1 MSENSGKSAEG
12 WSSRIGVIMA
22 VAGSAVGLGNF
33 LRFPGKA
40 YENGGGAFMIPY
52 FVALLLLGI
61 PLCWAEWAMGRY
73 GGSKGFNS
81 APGIFSVLWRNPASK
96 YLGTLAVLIPMC
108 VYFYYIVIESWCLMY
123 AWDYATGALLMGTD
137 AEAYKDY
144 FAKATGEGEDGALF
158 GIGIKTLIFVGIT
171 FLVNFAIVFRGLSGG
186 IEKFCNVAMP
196 LMAICAVCVLVRVL
210 TLGTPNPELPDQNVL
225 NGLGKM
231 WNPPATSQEFQNTL
245 MNPKTWLAAA
255 GQIFFTLSVGF
266 GVIINY
272 ASYMKKKDDI
282 ALSGITATSV
292 NEFFEVCLGG
302 LITITAAFIFL
313 GASISTY
320 TSSSF
325 DLGFKALPNVF
336 ASMPGGQF
344 FGAIW
349 FFMLFL
355 AAITSSLSMLQPV
368 NAFLK
373 ESLDISQSKATGIL
387 FVITLIGTGYI
398 LYFSKGSKALGT
410 LDFWAG
416 EFLIVVLALIQAIFY
431 GWILGIKKGKEEID
445 RGAQLRVPGFVQ
457 YLLKFVTPLFLIV
470 LLVANFIPMKS
481 GGESNMTTQ
490 LLEAKNPAVAGALGI
505 IVLSLVFLCIVAFVG
520 GKRWHKQGRYKNIEG

>member
-1 MSENSGKSAEG
+1 MSEKPSEG

-61 PLCWAEWAMGRY
+61 PLCWAEWSMGRF

-81 APGIFSVLWRNPASK
+81 APGIFSVLWRNPLSK
-96 YLGTLAVLIPMC
+96 YIGTLAVLIPMC

-123 AWDYATGALLMGTD
+123 AWDYLTGYLIKGTD
-137 AEAYKDY
+137 LAEYKKY
-144 FAKATGEGEDGALF
+144 FELTTGVDADGSLF
-158 GIGIKTLIFVGIT
+158 GIGIKSLIFLAIT
-171 FLVNFAIVFRGLSGG
+171 FVVNFAIVFRGLSGG
-186 IEKFCNVAMP
+186 IEKFCNIAMP
-196 LMAICAVCVLVRVL
+196 LMALCAVCVLVRVL

-231 WNPPATSQEFQNTL
+231 WNPPATGVEFQETL
-245 MNPKTWLAAA
+245 LNPKTWLAAA

-272 ASYMKKKDDI
+272 ASYLKKNDDI
-282 ALSGITATSV
+282 ALSGITASAV

-302 LITITAAFIFL
+302 LITITAAFIFI
-313 GASISTY
+313 GAGISAY

-325 DLGFKALPNVF
+325 SLGFNALPNVF

-373 ESLDISQSKATGIL
+373 ESLAVSQAKATGIL
-387 FVITLIGTGYI
+387 FAVTLIGTGYI
-398 LYFSKGSKALGT
+398 VYFSKGLRALDAI
-410 LDFWAG
+410 DFWAG
-416 EFLIVVLALIQAIFY
+416 EFLIVVLATVQAIFY
-431 GWILGIKKGKEEID
+431 GWILGVEKGKAELD
-445 RGAQLRVPGFVQ
+445 RGALLKVPGFIQ
-457 YLLKFVTPLFLIV
+457 FILKYVTPIFLIV
-470 LLVANFIPMKS
+470 LLATNFIPTKAGENS
-481 GGESNMTTQ
+481 NIYNRVIALTEDSVVGG
-490 LLEAKNPAVAGALGI
+490 AVGI
-505 IVLSLVFLCIVAFVG
+505 VVLSFVFCCVVAYLG
-520 GKRWHKQGRYKNIEG
+520 GKRWEAEGRYKDR

>member
-1 MSENSGKSAEG
+1 MTKETAEG

-61 PLCWAEWAMGRY
+61 PLCWAEWSMGRY
-73 GGSKGFNS
+73 GGGKGFNS
-81 APGIFSVLWRNPASK
+81 GPGIFTVLWRNPLSK
-96 YLGTLAVLIPMC
+96 YFGTMTVLIPLC

-123 AWDYATGALLMGTD
+123 AWDYLTGAMMQGHAPD
-137 AEAYKDY
+137 VYKAH
-144 FAKATGEGEDGALF
+144 FATSTGEGGDGILF
-158 GIGIKTLIFVGIT
+158 GVGSKTLIFVGIT
-171 FLVNFAIVFRGLSGG
+171 FLINFLVVFRGLSGG
-186 IEKFCNVAMP
+186 IEKFCNIAMP

-210 TLGTPNPELPDQNVL
+210 TLGTPDPALPDQNVL

-231 WNPPATSQEFQNTL
+231 WNPPASFSDTL
-245 MNPKTWLAAA
+245 LNPKTWLAAA

-266 GVIINY
+266 GVIIHY
-272 ASYMKKKDDI
+272 ASYVKKNDDV
-282 ALSGITATSV
+282 ALSSITASSV

-313 GASISTY
+313 GANIANY

-325 DLGFKALPNVF
+325 SLGFNALPNVF

-344 FGAIW
+344 FGFVW

-368 NAFLK
+368 NAFFK
-373 ESLDISQSKATGIL
+373 ESLAISQAKSIGLLAIL
-387 FVITLIGTGYI
+387 TVIGTGYI
-398 LYFSKGSKALGT
+398 VYFSKGLRALDAV
-410 LDFWAG
+410 DFWAG
-416 EFLIVVLALIQAIFY
+416 EFFIVVLAIIQAIFY
-431 GWILGIKKGKEEID
+431 GWILGVKKGKEELD
-445 RGAQLRVPGFVQ
+445 RGAQLKVPGFIQ
-457 YLLKFVTPLFLIV
+457 FILKYVTPLFLLV
-470 LLVANFIPMKS
+470 LLVTNFIPLDGK
-481 GGESNMTTQ
+481 ESTISKRLN
-490 LLEAKNPAVAGALGI
+490 EAMADPVVGGALGLVIGSI
-505 IVLSLVFLCIVAFVG
+505 ILCMIIAHIG
-520 GKRWHKQGRYKNIEG
+520 EKRWKADGRYKNL